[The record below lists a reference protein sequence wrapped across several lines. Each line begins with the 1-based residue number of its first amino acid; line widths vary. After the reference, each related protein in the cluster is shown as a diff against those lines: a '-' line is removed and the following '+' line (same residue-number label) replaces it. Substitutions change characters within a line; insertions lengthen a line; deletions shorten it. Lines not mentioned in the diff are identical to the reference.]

1 MPVCE
6 DDAPLGVHLSAK
18 RAETAETA
26 PLSRSAV
33 PASKPTPSEE
43 PLSSACRLADSGEN
57 CKGETMVSGL
67 RKEALVCAEADG
79 YLARFSRCS

>member
-18 RAETAETA
+18 RAETA

-33 PASKPTPSEE
+33 PASKPTPSEV
-43 PLSSACRLADSGEN
+43 PLSSACRLGRELQRRDDGQVFSG
-57 CKGETMVSGL
+57 SGL

-79 YLARFSRCS
+79 YLARFSRS